1 MKRTMIL
8 LFTAAA
14 LAGCCGEKKTPAL
27 NPENFDESYALG
39 DDFYEHFTAGW
50 QRNNPLTAE
59 YSRFGA
65 FDMLGQSNELRVKEL
80 FTEIEKSQ
88 AEMGSVEQK
97 LGDLYR
103 LGLDSVRLNG
113 EGAAP
118 LKGALAK
125 IEALDERRGLSALLG
140 SIHRTSA
147 NPFFASGV
155 GADEK
160 NTSVNVLYVAQSG
173 LGMGNRDYYFDESSA
188 HIRTAYE
195 SFIEKI
201 MALAGY
207 TAEECERIAAS
218 VLKIEKSLAEA
229 HFTNVEKRN
238 PHKNYNKLSL
248 AQLRKE
254 FRNID
259 WDAYAEA
266 IGFEMPAELVVSQ
279 RPALKRANYI
289 IGKEN
294 LRVIKDYLLFHEV
307 RSASNYLSDDF
318 TAANFDFYGRTL
330 SGSEQQRPRWKRALA
345 VADGNLSE
353 AVGKKYVEKFFPAE
367 YKEKMLTIVANLQ
380 TALGKHIDALDWMS
394 DVTKAKA
401 HEKLAAFT
409 VKIGYP
415 DTWEEY
421 ATLAIDPAKSYLEN
435 VREVSGWHTADNLA
449 QLGKPVD
456 RAKWLMSPQTVNAYY
471 NPTTN
476 EICFPA
482 AILQPPFFNPEAD
495 DAVNYGAIGVVIGH
509 EMTHG
514 FDDQGRQYDKDG
526 NLNDWWTKEDAEAF
540 DKRAEV
546 LVAQFDAIEVNKEG
560 LHANGQFTLG
570 ENIADQGGLR
580 VAMTALRDSW
590 GENHPEPIDGY
601 TAEQRFYI
609 AYATLWAQNIREQEI
624 VRLTKIDPHSLGKWR
639 VNGTLPNIGDWYEA
653 FGIAEGDAM
662 YRAPEDRVT
671 IW

>member
-1 MKRTMIL
+1 MKRTMII
-8 LFTAAA
+8 LFTAAM
-14 LAGCCGEKKTPAL
+14 LASCGGDKKTPAL
-27 NPENFDESYALG
+27 NPANFDESFALN

-50 QRNNPLTAE
+50 QRNNPLTPE

-65 FDMLGQSNELRVKEL
+65 FDLLRQSNELRVKEL
-80 FTEIEKSQ
+80 FDELEQTT
-88 AEMGSVEQK
+88 AEAGTVEQK
-97 LGDLYR
+97 LCDLYR
-103 LGLDSVRLNG
+103 LGLDSTRLNN
-113 EGAAP
+113 EGAEP
-118 LKGALAK
+118 LKEALAK
-125 IEALDERRGLSALLG
+125 IESVEKREELSALLG

-160 NTSVNVLYVAQSG
+160 NTSVNVLYIGQSG
-173 LGMGNRDYYFDESSA
+173 LGMGNRDYYFEESSA
-188 HIRTAYE
+188 GIREAYVAYV
-195 SFIEKI
+195 KGV

-207 TAEECERIAAS
+207 SAEECERIAAS
-218 VLKIEKSLAEA
+218 VMEIENALADA
-229 HFTNVEKRN
+229 HFTPVERRN
-238 PHKNYNKLSL
+238 PQKNYNKFTAKSL
-248 AQLRKE
+248 RRT

-266 IGFEMPAELVVSQ
+266 MGFQMPEELVVSQ
-279 RPALKRANYI
+279 LPALKRANNLL
-289 IGKEN
+289 GKESM
-294 LRVIKDYLLFHEV
+294 RTIKDYLLFHEV
-307 RSASNYLSDDF
+307 RSAASYLSDDF
-318 TAANFDFYGRTL
+318 TAANFDFYGRIL
-330 SGSEQQRPRWKRALA
+330 SGSEQQRPRWKRALS

-367 YKEKMLTIVANLQ
+367 YKEKMLEIVGNLH

-394 DVTKAKA
+394 DVTKVKA
-401 HEKLAAFT
+401 HEKLASFT

-415 DTWEEY
+415 DSWEGYESL
-421 ATLAIDPAKSYLEN
+421 TIDPAKSYLAN
-435 VREVSGWHTADNLA
+435 IRALSAWHTADNLA
-449 QLGKPVD
+449 DLGQPVD
-456 RAKWLMSPQTVNAYY
+456 KAKWLMSPQTVNAYY

-526 NLNDWWTKEDAEAF
+526 NLNNWWTKEDAEAF
-540 DKRAEV
+540 DERAKV

-590 GENHPEPIDGY
+590 GENHPEPIDGF

-609 AYATLWAQNIREQEI
+609 SYATLWAQNIREQEI
-624 VRLTKIDPHSLGKWR
+624 VRLTKTDPHSLGKWR
-639 VNGTLPNIGDWYEA
+639 VNGTLPNIDDWYKA
-653 FGIAEGDAM
+653 FNITEGAM
-662 YRAPEDRVT
+662 FRAPEERVI

>member
-1 MKRTMIL
+1 MIIL
-8 LFTAAA
+8 LSAAT
-14 LAGCCGEKKTPAL
+14 LASCGGEKKTPAL
-27 NPENFDESYALG
+27 NPANFDESYALN

-50 QRNNPLTAE
+50 QKRNPLTPE

-65 FDMLGQSNELRVKEL
+65 FDMLRQSNELRVKEL
-80 FTEIEKSQ
+80 FTEIEQST
-88 AEMGSVEQK
+88 AEQGSIEQK

-103 LGLDSVRLNG
+103 LGLDSVRLNK

-118 LKGALAK
+118 LKSSLER
-125 IEALDERRGLSALLG
+125 IEAVGKRSELSALLG
-140 SIHRTSA
+140 QMHRSSC

-160 NTSVNVLYVAQSG
+160 NTSVNVLYIGQAG
-173 LGMGNRDYYFDESSA
+173 LGMGNRDYYFDESSEA
-188 HIRTAYE
+188 LRTAYGE
-195 SFIEKI
+195 YIRKI
-201 MALAGY
+201 MPLAGY
-207 TAEECERIAAS
+207 TAEEAERIASS
-218 VLKIEKSLAEA
+218 VLKIENALAEA
-229 HFTNVEKRN
+229 HFTNVERRN

-248 AQLRKE
+248 KE
-254 FRNID
+254 LKRSFKNID
-259 WDAYAEA
+259 WDNYAEA
-266 IGFEMPAELVVSQ
+266 MGFEMPAELVVSQ
-279 RPALKRANYI
+279 LPALKRANQI
-289 IGKEN
+289 LGKEE
-294 LRVIKDYLLFHEV
+294 LRTIKDYLLFHET
-307 RSASNYLSDDF
+307 RSAANYLSDDF
-318 TAANFDFYGRTL
+318 SAVHFDFYGRTL
-330 SGSEQQRPRWKRALA
+330 SGSEQQRPRWKRALS

-367 YKEKMLTIVANLQ
+367 YKEKMLEIVAGLQ
-380 TALGKHIDALDWMS
+380 RALGKHIDALDWMS
-394 DVTKAKA
+394 SETKVKA

-415 DTWEEY
+415 DEWEQYES
-421 ATLAIDPAKSYLEN
+421 LSIDPAKSYLEN
-435 VREVSGWHTADNLA
+435 LREVSAWHTADNLA
-449 QLGKPVD
+449 DLGEPVD
-456 RAKWLMSPQTVNAYY
+456 RAQWLMSPQTVNAYY

-540 DKRAEV
+540 DKRAQV
-546 LVAQFDAIEVNKEG
+546 LVEQFDAIEVNKEG
-560 LHANGQFTLG
+560 LHANGRFTLG

-590 GENHPEPIDGY
+590 NGEMPSEKIDGY
-601 TAEQRFYI
+601 TPEQRFYI

-624 VRLTKIDPHSLGKWR
+624 VRLTKTDPHSLGKWR
-639 VNGTLPNIGDWYEA
+639 VNGTLPNIDDWYKA
-653 FGIAEGDAM
+653 FGITDGEM
-662 YRAPEDRVT
+662 FRAPEERVV